1 MPEPGER
8 AVARAEETA
17 DSAPATDPSVDPI
30 AEPVSEP
37 VVEPPPSP
45 AVPMLLQ
52 RAGPPAALLAAAW
65 AAMVGLLVLTGQGV
79 THSAAVASLDRQITS
94 WVVAHRTPAL
104 DRWMAALTFTGSWL
118 AALGVAAVVA
128 VLAWRRRVPPRDLV
142 TVLAGW
148 AGVALAVPVTKSLV
162 QRPRPPEPVRLLS
175 AHGWSFPS
183 GHTATAV
190 VVFGTATTIT
200 VLLVHRRAVRA
211 LALAACPLLVGV
223 IAFSRVELGVHW
235 TTDVAASV
243 VWTAGWLLV
252 CTVVAQL
259 PEVTTRGLPGHTGG
273 LPSGTGD
280 KPWYG
285 WP

>member
-17 DSAPATDPSVDPI
+17 DGAPATDPSLDPI
-30 AEPVSEP
+30 VEP
-37 VVEPPPSP
+37 VVEPPSSP
-45 AVPMLLQ
+45 AVPTLLR

-79 THSAAVASLDRQITS
+79 THSAAVESLDRQITS

-142 TVLAGW
+142 AVLAGW

-162 QRPRPPEPVRLLS
+162 QRPRPPESVRLLS
-175 AHGWSFPS
+175 THGWSFPS

-190 VVFGTATTIT
+190 VVFGTVTTLT

-211 LALAACPLLVGV
+211 VALTACPLLVGV

-252 CTVVAQL
+252 CTVVL
-259 PEVTTRGLPGHTGG
+259 SRGSPRGDGVTSLRSLR
-273 LPSGTGD
+273 
-280 KPWYG
+280 
-285 WP
+285 